1 MIQSL
6 RVRAVSVKYFHLYLA
21 TYIYSYIVLN
31 YCAELITE
39 IFFFLR
45 HSEKTLGKII
55 HGQVMQHSV
64 FSPLTVAESTPTM
77 CLN

>member
-6 RVRAVSVKYFHLYLA
+6 RVRAVSVEYLHVYLA
-21 TYIYSYIVLN
+21 TYIHSYIDLN

-39 IFFFLR
+39 VSFFLR

-55 HGQVMQHSV
+55 HGQVTQHSV
-64 FSPLTVAESTPTM
+64 FFSPYHR
-77 CLN
+77 